1 MTSFNRATLIGRLG
15 ADPEYKVIKTN
26 DTPVANFSLATNDSF
41 TKNGKKEQITYWH
54 TIIAWGKL
62 AEIAH
67 VYLKKGSLVFIEGK
81 IVPRSYEK
89 DGQKIYITEII
100 ASNIQF
106 LEPKSNDN
114 ISSKSDEVVYEDIP
128 F

>member
-1 MTSFNRATLIGRLG
+1 MTSFNKCQLIGRLG

-26 DTPVANFSLATNDSF
+26 DTPVANFSLATNDFS

-54 TIIAWGKL
+54 NIIAWGKL
-62 AEIAH
+62 ADIAH

-106 LEPKSNDN
+106 LESKSNDN
-114 ISSKSDEVVYEDIP
+114 ISAKSDDVVYEDIP